1 MKRSRLSVALFLA
14 ENKYLYP
21 NQPTLVNKLIL
32 VIVLLLIVSCKNSEK
47 EFDPSLIGENVNWP
61 HKYEAISQLGD
72 TLYAAKPSEKI
83 LANYEEKYQAYE
95 TNPDNLDNLIWYGR
109 FTAYTGDYRKAIAI
123 YSDGLKKFPDE
134 SRLLR
139 HRGHRY
145 ISIREFEKAIADLS
159 KAVDLIQGK
168 ENWIEQDGMPNEQ
181 NIPVSTMHGNIYYH
195 LGLAYYLN
203 RNLPAALDA
212 YKNCLQ
218 TSHNADNVVSATHWI
233 YMIQRRMG
241 RKEAAENYLRNIK
254 PGMNVI
260 ENESYYKACLFYKG
274 ELQLEDVYSP
284 TAEGTPS
291 NSALKYAVGNWYL
304 YNGMPQRATD
314 IYNTIVSGE
323 DWASFGYIAAET
335 DLVKPYSQR

>member
-1 MKRSRLSVALFLA
+1 M
-14 ENKYLYP
+14 
-21 NQPTLVNKLIL
+21 NKLTIVIAFLIL
-32 VIVLLLIVSCKNSEK
+32 VSCKNSEK
-47 EFDPSLIGENVNWP
+47 ENDSSIIGENVNWP
-61 HKYEAISQLGD
+61 HKYETISQLGD
-72 TLYAAKPSEKI
+72 TLYAATPSEKI
-83 LANYEEKYQAYE
+83 TTKLEEKRKTYE
-95 TNPDNLDNLIWYGR
+95 INPDDLDDLIWYGR
-109 FTAYTGDYRKAIAI
+109 FTAYSGDYRKAIAI
-123 YSDGLKKFPDE
+123 YTAGLEKFPNE

-145 ISIREFEKAIADLS
+145 ISIREFDKAIADLS
-159 KAVDLIQGK
+159 KAADLIQGE
-168 ENWIEQDGMPNEQ
+168 ENWVELDGMPNEQ

-260 ENESYYKACLFYKG
+260 ENDSYYKACLFYKG
-274 ELQLEDVYSP
+274 ELQLEEVYDPDTES
-284 TAEGTPS
+284 S
-291 NSALKYAVGNWYL
+291 QSDSALKYAVGNWYM
-304 YNGMPQRATD
+304 YNGMPKKATE
-314 IYNTIVSGE
+314 IYNTIVSGK

>member
-1 MKRSRLSVALFLA
+1 M
-14 ENKYLYP
+14 
-21 NQPTLVNKLIL
+21 NKLSI
-32 VIVLLLIVSCKNSEK
+32 VIALLLLVSCKNSEK
-47 EFDPSLIGENVNWP
+47 EHDKNSADGNWSQE
-61 HKYEAISQLGD
+61 YQSISQLGD
-72 TLYAAKPSEKI
+72 TLYAATPSEKI
-83 LANYEEKYQAYE
+83 TAKLKEKRNAYE
-95 TNPDNLDNLIWYGR
+95 MSSDNLDNLIWYGR

-123 YSDGLKKFPDE
+123 YTDGLEKFPNE

-145 ISIREFEKAIADLS
+145 ISLREFDNAIADLS
-159 KAVDLIQGK
+159 KAADLIQGK
-168 ENWIEQDGMPNEQ
+168 ENRIEQDGMPNEQ

-218 TSHNADNVVSATHWI
+218 TSHNPDNVVSATHWI

-241 RKEAAENYLRNIK
+241 RKEAADNYLRNVK

-260 ENESYYKACLFYKG
+260 ENDSYYKACLFYKG
-274 ELQLEDVYSP
+274 ELQLEEVYDP
-284 TAEGTPS
+284 NAESSPS
-291 NSALKYAVGNWYL
+291 NTALKYAVGNWYM
-304 YNGMPQRATD
+304 YNGMPKKAAG
-314 IYNTIVSGE
+314 IYNTIVSGK